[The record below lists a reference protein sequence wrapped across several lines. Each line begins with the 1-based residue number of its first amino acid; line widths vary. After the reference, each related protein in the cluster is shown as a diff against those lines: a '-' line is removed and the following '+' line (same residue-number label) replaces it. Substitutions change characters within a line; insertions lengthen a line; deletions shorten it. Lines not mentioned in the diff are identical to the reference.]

1 MIDNYIAIVT
11 LHYQKISMRIFTIL
25 PIFNLTHL
33 LVTILGADI
42 RADHEDE

>member
-1 MIDNYIAIVT
+1 
-11 LHYQKISMRIFTIL
+11 MRIFTITAYIQPNA

>member
-1 MIDNYIAIVT
+1 
-11 LHYQKISMRIFTIL
+11 MRIFTINAYIQ
-25 PIFNLTHL
+25 PKHL